1 MSRHWRPE
9 GEIARILPVRER
21 GPWGS
26 VDDYLPRR
34 RRRLRLRGKPLLV
47 SFCLGAL
54 FVGLASYLPWRNW
67 PAQAVE
73 SAAAPAIEWDAV
85 HAVPARAPDAADIEW
100 QKRAE
105 APLASAA
112 DQPSEAAQAGLPH
125 PSGTRN
131 DAIYVI
137 DGDTFAM
144 GSQTV
149 RVAGIDA
156 PETHPSRCADE
167 ARLGLAATQ
176 KLRQLLGSGT
186 VRVSG
191 EKIDKYG
198 REVREV
204 TVGGRD
210 VAEIMIGEG
219 LARSYDGEKRLPWC
233 S

>member
-9 GEIARILPVRER
+9 GELARIVPVRER

-34 RRRLRLRGKPLLV
+34 RRLRLRGKPLLA
-47 SFCLGAL
+47 SLCLGAL
-54 FVGLASYLPWRNW
+54 FVGLASYLAWRNW
-67 PAQAVE
+67 SAQSVSSE
-73 SAAAPAIEWDAV
+73 AAPTIEWNAV
-85 HAVPARAPDAADIEW
+85 HAVPTRAPDAADVEW
-100 QKRAE
+100 EKRARE
-105 APLASAA
+105 PAAPAA
-112 DQPSEAAQAGLPH
+112 EQSFGAPQAGLPRATGARH
-125 PSGTRN
+125 
-131 DAIYVI
+131 DAIYVF
-137 DGDTFAM
+137 DGDTFTL
-144 GSQTV
+144 GSERV
-149 RVAGIDA
+149 RIAGIDA